1 MRAYF
6 AHIIQREILRKGE
19 QNIEEKWG
27 KLIEMWGQFWGKVT
41 KVMRKVRKVKG
52 KQLRDKRMFWE
63 NMRKGMG
70 KSEESYEEKWGKLKG
85 QKLKGTEILFE
96 EKWGKTWG

>member
-1 MRAYF
+1 M
-6 AHIIQREILRKGE
+6 RKGE

-27 KLIEMWGQFWGKVT
+27 KLIEKWGQFWGKVR

-96 EKWGKTWG
+96 EK

>member
-1 MRAYF
+1 
-6 AHIIQREILRKGE
+6 
-19 QNIEEKWG
+19 
-27 KLIEMWGQFWGKVT
+27 
-41 KVMRKVRKVKG
+41 MRKVRKAKG

-96 EKWGKTWG
+96 EK